1 MEPISTLD
9 LGISSGQG
17 LLRNQA
23 TQLRNLANKARH
35 LSGPQSSD
43 KGYHLRGTGALSL
56 KNEKPTPQDKDKKL
70 MEVAQ
75 KFESLLIHQ
84 MLKAM
89 RKTVNKSDLL
99 NSFSLQQYESMM
111 DEEIANEMAKQKGI
125 GLADM
130 LFYQLSR
137 LEAEANPQ
145 AEKATDNVSHGVI
158 SHE

>member
-1 MEPISTLD
+1 MEPVSTLNI
-9 LGISSGQG
+9 GASPAQG
-17 LLRNQA
+17 LIRNQA
-23 TQLRNLANKARH
+23 FQLRNLANKARH
-35 LSGPQSSD
+35 LVGVEDSAERYSLQETGP
-43 KGYHLRGTGALSL
+43 LSL
-56 KNEKPTPQDKDKKL
+56 SKGAPSPQNKSQEL

-75 KFESLLIHQ
+75 KFEALLIHQ

-89 RKTVNKSDLL
+89 RKTIHKSDLL

-137 LEAEANPQ
+137 LEAESNP
-145 AEKATDNVSHGVI
+145 AGEIATDNISHGVNR
-158 SHE
+158 HE